1 MIRVL
6 YQDVESVQKINVGA
20 PLKFTEVLDKAVLFL
35 ECCMLLPL
43 VKIRESI
50 EGWTI
55 PCSGA
60 NFILSAYVDYIIV
73 LVKGQSDIDLLKEIF
88 NNFGIISSA
97 KVNWSKSEAIAS
109 GKWPHGLP
117 KLPGGLSRKRDG
129 LKYLGVYV
137 GNDSMLSKNCEEVLE
152 NVKG

>member
-6 YQDVESVQKINVGA
+6 YQDVESVLKINNGLSA
-20 PLKFTEVLDKAVLFL
+20 PLKFIEVLDKAVLFL

-60 NFILSAYVDYIIV
+60 NLLSAYADYIIV
-73 LVKGQSDIDLLKEIF
+73 LVKGQSDTDLLKEIF
-88 NNFGIISSA
+88 NNFGIISST

-117 KLPGGLSRKRDG
+117 KLSGPG
-129 LKYLGVYV
+129 
-137 GNDSMLSKNCEEVLE
+137 
-152 NVKG
+152 KGMG